1 MKTKYQGAGPLPGLL
16 ARTAGGRPAGSDARR
31 ESANGPGISA
41 TASRAGLAVS
51 APRLLVRQ
59 LPALG
64 VILVFAVLLRD
75 RVADLD
81 FGHIRSAL
89 VTVGPGQW
97 IAGAALTAISF
108 WSLGRYDVVVHRL
121 VGRDT
126 DPRRAARTGMTAIAI
141 GQTVGLGAITGTFV
155 RWRMLPGLGLI
166 DATRISIIVSFSF
179 LSAWVVVTAAAVI
192 MLGAALPHARLAAA
206 LVIAVAFMLVVLS
219 VWRPGALARLT
230 LPPLKAMALILI
242 FTTIDTVAAS
252 AVLWAML
259 PEGLSIPFPT
269 LLTAYLLALGAGLVL
284 TTPGGVGPFEVA
296 LLALLPD
303 APAEPLLAAVLA
315 YRAVYYAAPAVIG
328 ALLLARPPTR
338 PPLPEVAR
346 ADLNRVDPN
355 HLPLKIEA
363 ALDTAPR
370 AEAALL
376 RHGRFHLLSN
386 LRNWPAALVARSGQS
401 LILLGDPLARDSG
414 EEVLAGL
421 TDRAALTLA
430 VPVVYKCGARFATR
444 ARRAGWQVLPIAR
457 EGWVDPRVFSDAGAD
472 RRNLRRKLRKAEGA
486 GLVLTTIYPGDPAP
500 LPLSDMEDLADR
512 WRAAR
517 GGERGFSMGVWDPG
531 TLRHALII
539 LAHDAHGRLRGFVT
553 CHMNRHEATLDLM
566 RQDDGAPDGM
576 TYRLVDAAIR
586 AAGDAGLARF
596 SLASVPFGVAPGE
609 LSLFRYLRRQL
620 DNATGA
626 EGLRQFK
633 TAFGPR
639 WETLYLAAP
648 NRLSLVLG
656 AVDIVREITRQEKRP
671 TPGHQRP

>member
-1 MKTKYQGAGPLPGLL
+1 MKKTRQIA
-16 ARTAGGRPAGSDARR
+16 GRPAGVFARGTGGHGADR
-31 ESANGPGISA
+31 AAVQA
-41 TASRAGLAVS
+41 TAPQAATRAGVGLS
-51 APRLLVRQ
+51 ASRLLLRQ
-59 LPALG
+59 LQPLG
-64 VILVFAVLLRD
+64 IILLFAFLLRH
-75 RVADLD
+75 RIADLD
-81 FGHIRSAL
+81 IGHIRAAL
-89 VTVGPGQW
+89 GTVGPAQW
-97 IAGAALTAISF
+97 AAGIAFTCLSF

-126 DPRRAARTGMTAIAI
+126 DPRRAARTGMTAIAV

-166 DATRISIIVSFSF
+166 DATRISIIVSISF
-179 LSAWVVVTAAAVI
+179 LSAWVVVTAAAVLT
-192 MLGAALPHARLAAA
+192 LGAALPHARLTAA
-206 LVIAVAFMLVVLS
+206 LVLTAALALTILS
-219 VWRPGALARLT
+219 VWRPGAIARLP
-230 LPPLKAMALILI
+230 LPPVKAMLLILL
-242 FTTIDTVAAS
+242 FTAVDTVTAS

-259 PEGLSIPFPT
+259 PEGLSIPFSA

-296 LLALLPD
+296 LLALLPQ

-328 ALLLARPPTR
+328 ALLLARPPTC

-346 ADLNRVDPN
+346 AGLDPVDAN
-355 HLPLKIEA
+355 HLPLKVEA
-363 ALDTAPR
+363 ALDAAPR

-376 RHGRFHLLSN
+376 RHGRFQLLSN

-401 LILLGDPLARDSG
+401 LIMLGDPLARDRRETG
-414 EEVLAGL
+414 DEVLAGL

-457 EGWVDPRVFSDAGAD
+457 EGWIDPRGFIDAGAE

-486 GLVLTTIYPGDPAP
+486 GLTVTTIGLGDPTP
-500 LPLSDMEDLADR
+500 LPLSEMEKLADR
-512 WRAAR
+512 WRNAR
-517 GGERGFSMGVWDPG
+517 GGERGFSMGVWDPNM
-531 TLRHALII
+531 LRHAMIV
-539 LAHDAHGRLRGFVT
+539 LAHDAEGRLRGFVT
-553 CHMNRHEATLDLM
+553 CHMNQNEATLDLM
-566 RQDDGAPDGM
+566 RQDDDAPDGM
-576 TYRLVDAAIR
+576 IYSLVHAAIR

-596 SLASVPFGVAPGE
+596 SLASVPFGVAAGE
-609 LSLFRYLRRQL
+609 PPLFQRLRRHL
-620 DNATGA
+620 DDATGA

-648 NRLSLVLG
+648 DRPSLTLG
-656 AVDIVREITRQEKRP
+656 AVDIVREITRQEKPPAPRHHA
-671 TPGHQRP
+671 TRG